1 MRLSPEDELAQMILH
16 SRDIPTPERQF
27 LYAEGRKLRADF
39 AWPEHRL
46 LLEAQGGVYTRQ
58 AHGSIT
64 GILADIDRSNA
75 AVLNGW
81 RMLRVT
87 PEMVRSGQALELI
100 RAAMDRSV

>member
-1 MRLSPEDELAQMILH
+1 MIQN

-27 LYAEGRKLRADF
+27 QYAKGRKLRADF
-39 AWPEHRL
+39 AWPDHRL
-46 LLEAQGGVYTRQ
+46 LLEVQGGIYSKQ